1 MHHKELPNI
10 VSLAAE
16 HFPEHISK
24 NIMSF
29 ESVIFSGLIVLALS
43 VFAFLTNRAVRK
55 NKGLLFSKLQNLA
68 EVFVDALDGFVCSIL
83 GPHGREYVPFIG
95 TLFIYILCM
104 NLIGLVPFFKSPS
117 ASWSTTMA
125 LAICVFV
132 YLQYTAL
139 KQLGIKGYTYHL
151 LGKPKGI
158 IAFSVVIPILMLMLH
173 LVGELVRP
181 FSLSLR
187 LRSNIWG
194 DEMLLGVLSGF
205 GLQGVPLLLF
215 NSLLSAIA
223 AIVQAL
229 VFCLLTTIYFALV
242 LVHED

>member
-10 VSLAAE
+10 VTLAAE
-16 HFPEHISK
+16 FLPEHLSEKI
-24 NIMSF
+24 ISF

-43 VFAFLTNRAVRK
+43 TIAFFTFKSVQKKQGIASR
-55 NKGLLFSKLQNLA
+55 LQNA
-68 EVFVDALDGFVCSIL
+68 MEVVVDALDGFVCSIL
-83 GPHGREYVPFIG
+83 GSHGREYVPFIG
-95 TLFIYILCM
+95 TLFIYILSM

-158 IAFSVVIPILMLMLH
+158 IAFSIIIPLLMFFLHVVA
-173 LVGELVRP
+173 EFVRP

-205 GLQGVPLLLF
+205 GLQGVPLIIF
-215 NSLLSAIA
+215 NSFLSMIA
-223 AIVQAL
+223 GIVQAL
-229 VFCLLTTIYFALV
+229 VFCLLTTIYFALA

>member
-1 MHHKELPNI
+1 MHQKELPNI
-10 VSLAAE
+10 VSLTAE
-16 HFPEHISK
+16 LFPEHIAQR
-24 NIMSF
+24 IMSF
-29 ESVIFSGLIVLALS
+29 ESVIFSWLVVLILS
-43 VFAFLTNRAVRK
+43 VIAFFTYKAVRR
-55 NKGLLFSKLQNLA
+55 NNGISSRLQNIM
-68 EVFVDALDGFVCSIL
+68 EVFVDGVDGFICSIL
-83 GPHGREYVPFIG
+83 GAHGRKYVPFIG

-104 NLIGLVPFFKSPS
+104 NLMGLVPFFKSPS

-125 LAICVFV
+125 LALCVFV

-158 IAFSVVIPILMLMLH
+158 IAFSVVIPLLMLLLH
-173 LVGELVRP
+173 VVAELVRP

-194 DEMLLGVLSGF
+194 DEMLLGVLAGF

-215 NSLLSAIA
+215 NSFLSMIA